1 MSSFYLQS
9 DDLDEIDIEM
19 FGGDPYQ
26 WQSNYFIKGNTATY
40 DRGGYHDIANPL
52 KDYHTYVI
60 DWTKDA
66 VTWSVDGSV
75 IRTIP
80 KDNAQGFHNHQ
91 WPFMLVFGLVVI
103 HLINQVPLTGQVVS
117 LITLKLHSLWVLSLF
132 WLLIIL
138 QANNTVILINLVLGN
153 PSKPMV
159 VKLMEDTTKH
169 KMISRNW
176 KVDNLLTPMIVHP
189 VHPPLLQIHQAH
201 LPHHPVLH
209 PAHLHLPLHHHHH
222 HLPPPLQALLHPAKN
237 PMQFQVLL

>member
-1 MSSFYLQS
+1 MLLIGPKMQ
-9 DDLDEIDIEM
+9 LL
-19 FGGDPYQ
+19 G
-26 WQSNYFIKGNTATY
+26 
-40 DRGGYHDIANPL
+40 PL
-52 KDYHTYVI
+52 TVVLSEPFQRIMHKV
-60 DWTKDA
+60 
-66 VTWSVDGSV
+66 S
-75 IRTIP
+75 
-80 KDNAQGFHNHQ
+80 HNHQ

-176 KVDNLLTPMIVHP
+176 KVDNLLT
-189 VHPPLLQIHQAH
+189 Q
-201 LPHHPVLH
+201 
-209 PAHLHLPLHHHHH
+209 
-222 HLPPPLQALLHPAKN
+222 
-237 PMQFQVLL
+237 